1 MNFAELT
8 SQLRI
13 VLVNPT
19 DPGNIGAAARAIKT
33 MGLQQLY
40 IVSPE
45 DFPNIKATVRA
56 GNALDILGGAVVVNT
71 LEEAIGDC
79 HVVYG
84 TSARERELNWMTFTA
99 REAAAKIFAEPVS
112 KKIAIV
118 FGRERYGLT
127 NTELQLCNYR
137 LEIPANP
144 EYSSLNLGAAVQV
157 VCYELRM
164 TGMLSNLA
172 LIERSENQGEELAT
186 IAELEYFYEHLERVL
201 YAIEFIKP
209 TRTGQIMNRLRRLY
223 SRAQPDKNEIDILR
237 GMLTATEK
245 KL

>member
-1 MNFAELT
+1 MNFSELAT
-8 SQLRI
+8 QLRI

-40 IVSPE
+40 IVAPE
-45 DFPNIKATVRA
+45 DFPNIKATARA
-56 GNALDILGGAVVVNT
+56 GNALDILGAAKVVNT
-71 LEEAIGDC
+71 LEDAIHDC
-79 HVVYG
+79 HAVFGSSV
-84 TSARERELNWMTFTA
+84 RERELHWMTFTA
-99 REAAAKIFAEPVS
+99 REAAEKILAEPITTN
-112 KKIAIV
+112 IAIV

-127 NTELQLCNYR
+127 NAELQLCNYR

-144 EYSSLNLGAAVQV
+144 EYSSLNLAAAVQV

-164 TGMLSNLA
+164 AGQQSNATL
-172 LIERSENQGEELAT
+172 LERNETLAT
-186 IAELEYFYEHLERVL
+186 AEELEYFYGHLERVL

-209 TRTGQIMNRLRRLY
+209 ERPGQIMNRLRRLY
-223 SRAQPDKNEIDILR
+223 SRSQPDKNEIDILR
-237 GMLTATEK
+237 GMLTAVEK